1 MQDHTVKLSVGMPP
15 GPDALEY
22 ARLADEL
29 GYDRIWLYDSAA
41 LYEDIWIWLARIV
54 EHTPMKVGT
63 AVLVPNLRHPMTTAS
78 AIATIED
85 LAPGRLAVGFG
96 TGATARWVLNKKALS
111 WATTRRYVEQV
122 HALLHGDVVEIEG
135 EQCQMIHH
143 PDWAPARPLDPPLL
157 VSAFGPKGLEV
168 ASEMAA
174 AGTIQG
180 VFGMADID
188 VPIEWRI
195 VMCAGTVLEEG
206 ESITDERVKSA
217 LGPWYVVRYHGVW
230 QMFPDGVAGLPEG
243 EAWLAGVNA
252 ERPVGQRHLAVH
264 EGHVTNLMP
273 RDRAALDAAGDAL
286 ATTGWVGT
294 RDELRARAHAAEAA
308 GTKEILFTPA
318 GDIEREMRTFAE
330 AVLG

>member
-1 MQDHTVKLSVGMPP
+1 MHDHNVKLSVGMPP

-22 ARLADEL
+22 ARLADDL
-29 GYDRIWLYDSAA
+29 GYERVWLYDSAA
-41 LYEDIWIWLARIV
+41 LYEDVWIWLARIV
-54 EHTPMKVGT
+54 EHTNMKVGT

-78 AIATIED
+78 AIATVEG

-96 TGATARWVLNKKALS
+96 TGATARWVLNKPALS

-122 HALLHGDVVEIEG
+122 RALLQGEVVEIDG

-143 PDWAPARPLDPPLL
+143 ADWAPARPLATPFLL
-157 VSAFGPKGLEV
+157 SAFGPKGL
-168 ASEMAA
+168 AQATEMAA
-174 AGTIQG
+174 AGTVEG
-180 VFGMADID
+180 VFAMAGVD
-188 VPIEWRI
+188 VPIDWRI
-195 VMCAGTVLEEG
+195 EMCAGTVMEDG
-206 ESITDERVKSA
+206 ERITDERVKEA

-230 QMFPDGVAGLPEG
+230 QMFPDGLAGMPEG
-243 EAWLAGVNA
+243 AAWLEQVNA
-252 ERPVGQRHLAVH
+252 ERPEGQRHLVVH
-264 EGHVTNLMP
+264 EGHVTNVMP

-294 RDELRARAHAAEAA
+294 RDELRARAHAAEAV

-330 AVLG
+330 AILG